1 MIWISIKNEDLAKQK
16 FINNKS
22 QELKQLIEK
31 WKLYGQALIKDSL
44 DAANFSGLFFTIKSK
59 TSMLDNWQPSIDP
72 NYLSKKGEYYI
83 LIKKLKDLTNGIEK
97 KHVMLMKNFLDFIIV
112 LPKMMLKKLF
122 HILKLLVM
130 VFIPK
135 KNLLN

>member
-97 KHVMLMKNFLDFIIV
+97 KARDANEKLSRFYNSVAKDDVEKIIPYIKAV
-112 LPKMMLKKLF
+112 GYGFYP
-122 HILKLLVM
+122 
-130 VFIPK
+130 
-135 KNLLN
+135 